1 MDFGETIQIVKTNK
15 QRSLKGFFFSVIFVI
30 IIVNII
36 LRKKY
41 KIEGK
46 LMENFREENR
56 VRSVSEFVEKTI
68 ALSNKENVEHL
79 YYREKVR
86 FIL

>member
-1 MDFGETIQIVKTNK
+1 
-15 QRSLKGFFFSVIFVI
+15 
-30 IIVNII
+30 
-36 LRKKY
+36 
-41 KIEGK
+41 
-46 LMENFREENR
+46 MENFREENR